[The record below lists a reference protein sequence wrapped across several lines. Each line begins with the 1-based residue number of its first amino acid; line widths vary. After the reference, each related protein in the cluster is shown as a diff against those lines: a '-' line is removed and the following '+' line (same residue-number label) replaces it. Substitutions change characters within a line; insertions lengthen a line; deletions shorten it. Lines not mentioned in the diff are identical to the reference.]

1 MHAALVFLRL
11 SVVPRQYVSLAM
23 WLTLLVPALA
33 LTSATGGP
41 AIIYSA
47 GLIALI
53 ALTVNV
59 IKRYEP
65 MDFRAIWPMALA
77 LLLPLACLF
86 ITSFARGVW
95 SGSELEKTL
104 RFALAVPVL
113 WLLLR
118 APQEWLKQIQWS
130 ILAGA
135 LAGAGILIVTM
146 AFWDRGAVV
155 DIGGRYNAVAFANM
169 TLLFGSMSLLSIGWG
184 ATTRWPRAE
193 NGLKVLAFALSVWAT
208 WLSQTRSSWML
219 LPILALVFLL
229 GLHGWSRRHKV
240 YCTVALSVVLAVSA
254 VGIWNFSSR
263 MKEVVTDLQSFST
276 SGDRDT
282 SFGIRLQ
289 LWHASVLMFQ
299 KSPVVGVGPSN
310 FRGEL
315 LELEKQGVVSRE
327 VVEGYGE
334 PHNDLLAALSGY
346 GLLGLLSILALYLV
360 PAYIFLRRLASD
372 DRVIRVGAQMGL
384 LFCLGY
390 CAFSLTEMMFRNM
403 RSVPTYSLIVV
414 ALIALTTPRSAGAP
428 RAPA

>member
-1 MHAALVFLRL
+1 MYVLLATWLV
-11 SVVPRQYVSLAM
+11 
-23 WLTLLVPALA
+23 LLVPALA
-33 LTSATGGP
+33 LTSPVGGP
-41 AIIYSA
+41 AIVYLS
-47 GLIALI
+47 GLIALT
-53 ALTVNV
+53 ALAANA
-59 IKRYEP
+59 IKHYEP
-65 MDFRAIWPMALA
+65 MNFRALWPVGLV
-77 LLLPLACLF
+77 LLLPLLCLAL
-86 ITSFARGVW
+86 TSMVRGVW
-95 SGSELEKTL
+95 SNSELEKLL

-118 APQEWLKQIQWS
+118 APQQWLKQIQWS

-135 LAGAGILIVTM
+135 LAGSGILIVAMTY
-146 AFWDRGAVV
+146 WGRGSVV

-184 ATTRWPRAE
+184 ALSRWPRAE
-193 NGLKVLAFALSVWAT
+193 TALKILAFALSVWAT
-208 WLSQTRSSWML
+208 WLSLTRSSWML
-219 LPILALVFLL
+219 LPILAVVFLL
-229 GLHGWSRRHKV
+229 GLRGWSTRHKG
-240 YCTVALSVVLAVSA
+240 YCALAVSVVLIVSA

-263 MKEVVTDLQSFST
+263 MQSVATELQGFST
-276 SGDRDT
+276 SADRDT

-289 LWHASVLMFQ
+289 LWHASLLMFQ

-310 FRGEL
+310 FRNEL
-315 LELEKQGVVSRE
+315 LELQKQGVVSKE

-360 PAYIFLRRLASD
+360 PAVVFLRRLASD
-372 DRVIRVGAQMGL
+372 DRVIRIGAQMGL

-414 ALIALTTPRSAGAP
+414 ALIALTAPRSADA
-428 RAPA
+428 RRQAS

>member
-1 MHAALVFLRL
+1 MYVLLATWLV
-11 SVVPRQYVSLAM
+11 
-23 WLTLLVPALA
+23 LLVPALA
-33 LTSATGGP
+33 LTSPVGGP
-41 AIIYSA
+41 AIVYLS
-47 GLIALI
+47 GLIALT
-53 ALTVNV
+53 ALAANA
-59 IKRYEP
+59 IKHYEP
-65 MDFRAIWPMALA
+65 MNFRALWPVGLV
-77 LLLPLACLF
+77 LLLPLLCLAL
-86 ITSFARGVW
+86 TSMVRGVW
-95 SGSELEKTL
+95 SNSELEKLL

-118 APQEWLKQIQWS
+118 APQQWLKQIQWS

-135 LAGAGILIVTM
+135 LAGSGILIVAMTY
-146 AFWDRGAVV
+146 WGRGSVV

-184 ATTRWPRAE
+184 ALSRWPRAE
-193 NGLKVLAFALSVWAT
+193 TALKILAFALSVWAT
-208 WLSQTRSSWML
+208 WLSLTRSSWML
-219 LPILALVFLL
+219 LPILAVVFLL
-229 GLHGWSRRHKV
+229 GLRGWSTRHKG
-240 YCTVALSVVLAVSA
+240 YCALAVSVVLIVSA

-263 MKEVVTDLQSFST
+263 MQSVATELQGFST
-276 SGDRDT
+276 SADRDT

-289 LWHASVLMFQ
+289 LWHASLLMFQ

-310 FRGEL
+310 FRNEL
-315 LELEKQGVVSRE
+315 LELQKQGVVSKE

-360 PAYIFLRRLASD
+360 PAFVFLRRLASD
-372 DRVIRVGAQMGL
+372 DRVIRIGAQMGL

-414 ALIALTTPRSAGAP
+414 ALIALTTPRSADA
-428 RAPA
+428 RRQAS

>member
-1 MHAALVFLRL
+1 MYVLLATWLV
-11 SVVPRQYVSLAM
+11 
-23 WLTLLVPALA
+23 LLVPALA
-33 LTSATGGP
+33 LTSPVGGP
-41 AIIYSA
+41 AIVYLS
-47 GLIALI
+47 GLIALT
-53 ALTVNV
+53 ALAANA
-59 IKRYEP
+59 IKHYEP
-65 MDFRAIWPMALA
+65 MNFRALWPVGLV
-77 LLLPLACLF
+77 LLLPLLCLAL
-86 ITSFARGVW
+86 TSMVRGVW
-95 SGSELEKTL
+95 SNSELEKLL

-118 APQEWLKQIQWS
+118 APQQWLKQIQWS

-135 LAGAGILIVTM
+135 LAGSGILIVAMTY
-146 AFWDRGAVV
+146 WGRGSVV

-184 ATTRWPRAE
+184 ALSRWPRAE
-193 NGLKVLAFALSVWAT
+193 TALKILAFALSVWAT
-208 WLSQTRSSWML
+208 WLSLTRSSWML
-219 LPILALVFLL
+219 LPILAVVFLL
-229 GLHGWSRRHKV
+229 GLRGWSTRHKG
-240 YCTVALSVVLAVSA
+240 YCALAVSVVLIVSA

-263 MKEVVTDLQSFST
+263 MQSVATELQGFST
-276 SGDRDT
+276 SADRDT

-289 LWHASVLMFQ
+289 LWHASLLMFQ

-310 FRGEL
+310 FRNEL
-315 LELEKQGVVSRE
+315 LELQKQGVVSKE

-360 PAYIFLRRLASD
+360 PAFVFLRRLASD
-372 DRVIRVGAQMGL
+372 DRVIRIGAQMGL

-414 ALIALTTPRSAGAP
+414 ALIALTAPRSADA
-428 RAPA
+428 RRQAS

>member
-1 MHAALVFLRL
+1 MYVLLATWLV
-11 SVVPRQYVSLAM
+11 
-23 WLTLLVPALA
+23 LLVPALA
-33 LTSATGGP
+33 LTSPVGGP
-41 AIIYSA
+41 AIVYLS
-47 GLIALI
+47 GLIALT
-53 ALTVNV
+53 ALAANA
-59 IKRYEP
+59 IKHYEP
-65 MDFRAIWPMALA
+65 MNFRALWPVGLV
-77 LLLPLACLF
+77 LLLPLLCLAL
-86 ITSFARGVW
+86 TSMVRGVW
-95 SGSELEKTL
+95 SNSELEKLL

-118 APQEWLKQIQWS
+118 APQQWLKQIQWS

-135 LAGAGILIVTM
+135 LAGSGILIVAMTY
-146 AFWDRGAVV
+146 WGRGSVV

-184 ATTRWPRAE
+184 ALSRWPRAE
-193 NGLKVLAFALSVWAT
+193 TALKILAFALSVWAT
-208 WLSQTRSSWML
+208 WLSLTRSSWML
-219 LPILALVFLL
+219 LPILAVVFLL
-229 GLHGWSRRHKV
+229 GLRGWSTRHKG
-240 YCTVALSVVLAVSA
+240 YCALAVSVVLIVSA

-263 MKEVVTDLQSFST
+263 MQSVATELQGFST
-276 SGDRDT
+276 SADRDT

-289 LWHASVLMFQ
+289 LWHASLLMFQ

-310 FRGEL
+310 FRNEL
-315 LELEKQGVVSRE
+315 LELQKQGVVSKE

-360 PAYIFLRRLASD
+360 PAVVFLRRLASD
-372 DRVIRVGAQMGL
+372 DRVIRIGVQMGL

-414 ALIALTTPRSAGAP
+414 ALIALTTPRSADA
-428 RAPA
+428 RRQAS

>member
-1 MHAALVFLRL
+1 MYVLLATWLV
-11 SVVPRQYVSLAM
+11 
-23 WLTLLVPALA
+23 LLVPALA
-33 LTSATGGP
+33 LTSPVGGP
-41 AIIYSA
+41 AIVYLS
-47 GLIALI
+47 GLIALT
-53 ALTVNV
+53 ALAANA
-59 IKRYEP
+59 IKHYEP
-65 MDFRAIWPMALA
+65 MNFRALWPVGLV
-77 LLLPLACLF
+77 LLLPLLCLAL
-86 ITSFARGVW
+86 TSMVRGVW
-95 SGSELEKTL
+95 SNSELEKLL

-118 APQEWLKQIQWS
+118 APQQWLKQIQWS

-135 LAGAGILIVTM
+135 LAGSGILIVAMTY
-146 AFWDRGAVV
+146 WGRGSVV

-184 ATTRWPRAE
+184 ALSRWPRAE
-193 NGLKVLAFALSVWAT
+193 TALKILAFALSVWAT
-208 WLSQTRSSWML
+208 WLSLTRSSWML
-219 LPILALVFLL
+219 LPILAVVFLL
-229 GLHGWSRRHKV
+229 GLRGWSTRHKG
-240 YCTVALSVVLAVSA
+240 YCALAVSAVLIVSA

-263 MKEVVTDLQSFST
+263 MQSVATELQGFST
-276 SGDRDT
+276 SADRDT

-289 LWHASVLMFQ
+289 LWHASLLMFQ

-310 FRGEL
+310 FRNEL
-315 LELEKQGVVSRE
+315 LELQKQGVVSKE

-360 PAYIFLRRLASD
+360 PAFVFLRRLASD
-372 DRVIRVGAQMGL
+372 DRVIRIGAQMGL

-414 ALIALTTPRSAGAP
+414 ALIALTTPRSADA
-428 RAPA
+428 RRQAS

>member
-1 MHAALVFLRL
+1 MATWLV
-11 SVVPRQYVSLAM
+11 V
-23 WLTLLVPALA
+23 LVPALA
-33 LTSATGGP
+33 LTSPVGGP
-41 AIIYSA
+41 VIAYLT
-47 GLIALI
+47 GLIALT
-53 ALTVNV
+53 ALAANA

-65 MDFRAIWPMALA
+65 MDSRALWPMALA
-77 LLLPLACLF
+77 LLLPLLCMF
-86 ITSFARGVW
+86 ITTAVRGVW
-95 SGSELEKTL
+95 SDSELEKLL
-104 RFALAVPVL
+104 RFALALPVL

-118 APQEWLKQIQWS
+118 APQDWLKQIQWS
-130 ILAGA
+130 ILIGA
-135 LAGAGILIVTM
+135 LAGSAMLIVTM
-146 AFWDRGAVV
+146 KLWGREAVV
-155 DIGGRYNAVAFANM
+155 EIGGRYNAVAFANM
-169 TLLFGSMSLLSIGWG
+169 TLLFGMMSLLSIRWG
-184 ATTRWPRAE
+184 PSKPWPHFAT
-193 NGLKVLAFALSVWAT
+193 GLKVLAFGMSVWAT

-229 GLHGWSRRHKV
+229 GLRGWSRRHKT
-240 YCTVALSVVLAVSA
+240 YCALAVSA
-254 VGIWNFSSR
+254 ALVVSAAGLWHFSSR
-263 MKEVVTDLQSFST
+263 MQAVKTDLQDFTTST
-276 SGDRDT
+276 DRD
-282 SFGIRLQ
+282 SSLGIRLQ
-289 LWHASVLMFQ
+289 LWRASIEMFK

-310 FRGEL
+310 FRKEL
-315 LELEKQGVVSRE
+315 AELEKRGVVSRE

-372 DRVIRVGAQMGL
+372 DRVIRVGAQLGL

>member
-1 MHAALVFLRL
+1 MPRMYVLLATWLV
-11 SVVPRQYVSLAM
+11 
-23 WLTLLVPALA
+23 LLVPALA
-33 LTSATGGP
+33 LTSPVGGP
-41 AIIYSA
+41 AIVYLS
-47 GLIALI
+47 GLIALT
-53 ALTVNV
+53 ALAANA
-59 IKRYEP
+59 IKHYEP
-65 MDFRAIWPMALA
+65 MNFRALWPVGLV
-77 LLLPLACLF
+77 LLLPLLCLAL
-86 ITSFARGVW
+86 TSMVRGVW
-95 SGSELEKTL
+95 SNSELEKLL

-118 APQEWLKQIQWS
+118 APQQWLKQIQWS

-135 LAGAGILIVTM
+135 LAGSGILIVAMTY
-146 AFWDRGAVV
+146 WGRGSVV

-184 ATTRWPRAE
+184 ALSRWPRAE
-193 NGLKVLAFALSVWAT
+193 TALKILAFALSVWAT
-208 WLSQTRSSWML
+208 WLSLTRSSWML
-219 LPILALVFLL
+219 LPILAVVFLL
-229 GLHGWSRRHKV
+229 GLRGWSTRHKG
-240 YCTVALSVVLAVSA
+240 YCALAVSVVLIVSA

-263 MKEVVTDLQSFST
+263 MQSVATELQGFST
-276 SGDRDT
+276 SADRDT

-289 LWHASVLMFQ
+289 LWHASLLMFQ

-310 FRGEL
+310 FRNEL
-315 LELEKQGVVSRE
+315 LELQKQGVVSKE

-360 PAYIFLRRLASD
+360 PAVVFLRRLASG
-372 DRVIRVGAQMGL
+372 DRVIRIGAQMGL

-414 ALIALTTPRSAGAP
+414 ALIALTTPRSADA
-428 RAPA
+428 RRQAS

>member
-1 MHAALVFLRL
+1 MYVLLATWLV
-11 SVVPRQYVSLAM
+11 
-23 WLTLLVPALA
+23 LLVPALA
-33 LTSATGGP
+33 LTSPVGGP
-41 AIIYSA
+41 AIVYLS
-47 GLIALI
+47 GLIALT
-53 ALTVNV
+53 ALAANA
-59 IKRYEP
+59 IKHYEP
-65 MDFRAIWPMALA
+65 MNFRALWPVGLV
-77 LLLPLACLF
+77 LLLPLLCLAL
-86 ITSFARGVW
+86 TSMVRGVW
-95 SGSELEKTL
+95 SNSELEKLL

-118 APQEWLKQIQWS
+118 APQQWLKQIQWS

-135 LAGAGILIVTM
+135 LAGSGILIVAMTY
-146 AFWDRGAVV
+146 WGRGSVV

-184 ATTRWPRAE
+184 ALSRWPRAE
-193 NGLKVLAFALSVWAT
+193 TALKILAFALSVWAT
-208 WLSQTRSSWML
+208 WLSLTRSSWML
-219 LPILALVFLL
+219 LPILAVVFLL
-229 GLHGWSRRHKV
+229 GLRGWSTRHKG
-240 YCTVALSVVLAVSA
+240 YCALAVSVVLIVSA

-263 MKEVVTDLQSFST
+263 MQSVATELQGFST
-276 SGDRDT
+276 SADRDT

-289 LWHASVLMFQ
+289 LWHASLLMFQ

-310 FRGEL
+310 FRNEL
-315 LELEKQGVVSRE
+315 LELQKQGVVSKE

-360 PAYIFLRRLASD
+360 PAFVFLRRLASG
-372 DRVIRVGAQMGL
+372 DRVIRIGAQMGL

-414 ALIALTTPRSAGAP
+414 ALIALTTPRSADA
-428 RAPA
+428 RRQAS

>member
-1 MHAALVFLRL
+1 MYVLLATWLV
-11 SVVPRQYVSLAM
+11 
-23 WLTLLVPALA
+23 LLVPALA
-33 LTSATGGP
+33 LTSPVGGP
-41 AIIYSA
+41 AIVYLS
-47 GLIALI
+47 GLIALT
-53 ALTVNV
+53 ALAANA
-59 IKRYEP
+59 IKHYEP
-65 MDFRAIWPMALA
+65 MNFRALWPVGLV
-77 LLLPLACLF
+77 LLLPLLCLAL
-86 ITSFARGVW
+86 TSMVRGVW
-95 SGSELEKTL
+95 SNSELEKLL

-118 APQEWLKQIQWS
+118 APQQWLKQIQWS

-135 LAGAGILIVTM
+135 LAGSGILIVAMTY
-146 AFWDRGAVV
+146 WGRGSVV

-184 ATTRWPRAE
+184 ALSRWPRAE
-193 NGLKVLAFALSVWAT
+193 AALKILAFALSVWAT
-208 WLSQTRSSWML
+208 WLSLTRSSWML
-219 LPILALVFLL
+219 LPILAVVFLL
-229 GLHGWSRRHKV
+229 GLRGWSTRHKG
-240 YCTVALSVVLAVSA
+240 YCALAVSVVLIVSA

-263 MKEVVTDLQSFST
+263 MQSVATELQGFST
-276 SGDRDT
+276 SADRDT

-289 LWHASVLMFQ
+289 LWHASLLMFQ

-310 FRGEL
+310 FRNEL
-315 LELEKQGVVSRE
+315 LELQKQGVVSKE

-360 PAYIFLRRLASD
+360 PAVVFLRRLASD
-372 DRVIRVGAQMGL
+372 DRVIRIGAQMGL

-414 ALIALTTPRSAGAP
+414 ALIALTTPRSADA
-428 RAPA
+428 RRQAS